1 MILNKL
7 IVIMNLLMHQK
18 KVLLHQLIHS
28 IQDSNKLTMENSDYL
43 YGVTQKSEGVSNIV
57 SVNLADIEKKYMDLI
72 K

>member
-1 MILNKL
+1 
-7 IVIMNLLMHQK
+7 
-18 KVLLHQLIHS
+18 
-28 IQDSNKLTMENSDYL
+28 MENSDYL